1 MNIHLDMELEDS
13 SALSSRSTV
22 PFLSPPV
29 NIDLHYE
36 HFYWQ
41 RHQQRERE
49 EENSMADVTQYSLHA
64 RTQVRRTD
72 GRRKEPRNDSKRGK
86 ERERKGNRLSA
97 VQRSL
102 TVV

>member
-22 PFLSPPV
+22 PFLSPPPFPTPV

-49 EENSMADVTQYSLHA
+49 EENSMADVTHCTRA
-64 RTQVRRTD
+64 RKYD
-72 GRRKEPRNDSKRGK
+72 GRSPGMTASEAR
-86 ERERKGNRLSA
+86 RERKGNRLSA